1 MTFVNEHKHLHK
13 LLIAKFDDVVKMRT
27 FVWLNLNEIYAE
39 IYGGNP
45 SLSDLAF
52 SIVEVC
58 YRKGMTEDLKGL
70 LNDTNN

>member
-52 SIVEVC
+52 SIVEQCQRV
-58 YRKGMTEDLKGL
+58 GLINELKKL
-70 LNDTNN
+70 LT